1 MSWCFYL
8 SGVAGREADDIVSW
22 LKKRTGPAA
31 TTLTDAAA
39 AETLVDS
46 SEVVV
51 IGFFKVEFVLR
62 FEELLCMSRAFPALC
77 PMGT

>member
-1 MSWCFYL
+1 M
-8 SGVAGREADDIVSW
+8 D
-22 LKKRTGPAA
+22 T
-31 TTLTDAAA
+31 AA

-51 IGFFKVEFVLR
+51 IGFFKVEFVLL
-62 FEELLCMSRAFPALC
+62 FEKLLRISRAFPAFC

>member
-1 MSWCFYL
+1 MNQCFCL
-8 SGVAGREADDIVSW
+8 FGIAGREADDIVSW

-51 IGFFKVEFVLR
+51 IGFFKVEFELP
-62 FEELLCMSRAFPALC
+62 FEELLCLPWAFPAFC